1 MILEM
6 RGRHCLRNASTAD
19 GQGLVAVATSKTAL
33 VKPMVLQEKVFTVGL
48 S

>member
-1 MILEM
+1 MTLEM

-19 GQGLVAVATSKTAL
+19 GQEFVAVATSKTAL
-33 VKPMVLQEKVFTVGL
+33 VKQMVLQEKVFTVGL